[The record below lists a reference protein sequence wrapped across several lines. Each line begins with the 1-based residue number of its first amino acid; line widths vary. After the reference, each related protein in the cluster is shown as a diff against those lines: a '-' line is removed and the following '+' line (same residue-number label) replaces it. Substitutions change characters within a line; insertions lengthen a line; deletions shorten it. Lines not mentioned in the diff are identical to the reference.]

1 MKFMVEKRDHFRVPV
16 SNTFRRKS
24 PFRQL
29 LLHMKKVRK
38 CIDTLDEGLIRYY
51 KGDYKSFSK
60 LSEDVSKIEHE
71 ADLIKRNIRNHLP
84 KTVFMP
90 VDKGKFLWA
99 LREQDKILDHAENLV
114 KMLDMRHTTIPTELQ
129 DMFIEHFKLVV
140 KTVCKI
146 EDAEKHIMNLLEASF
161 IQREREHI
169 KEYIYQV
176 HKFEWD
182 ADQVKLKI
190 NKKIYDIE
198 KKLVPMDVYHLLKIS
213 NWVDDIA
220 DHSENV
226 ADWLRSMI
234 AK

>member
-1 MKFMVEKRDHFRVPV
+1 
-16 SNTFRRKS
+16 
-24 PFRQL
+24 
-29 LLHMKKVRK
+29 
-38 CIDTLDEGLIRYY
+38 
-51 KGDYKSFSK
+51 
-60 LSEDVSKIEHE
+60 
-71 ADLIKRNIRNHLP
+71 
-84 KTVFMP
+84 
-90 VDKGKFLWA
+90 
-99 LREQDKILDHAENLV
+99 
-114 KMLDMRHTTIPTELQ
+114 
-129 DMFIEHFKLVV
+129 
-140 KTVCKI
+140 
-146 EDAEKHIMNLLEASF
+146 
-161 IQREREHI
+161 
-169 KEYIYQV
+169 EYIYQV